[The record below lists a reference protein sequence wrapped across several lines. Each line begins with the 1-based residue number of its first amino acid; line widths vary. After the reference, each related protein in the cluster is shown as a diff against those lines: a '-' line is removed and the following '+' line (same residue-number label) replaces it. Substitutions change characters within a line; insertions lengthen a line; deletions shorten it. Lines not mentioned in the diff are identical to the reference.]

1 MFMINTHSLHIGDTV
16 FYVLVDGSPLF
27 RIHKTRIA
35 EVTKKSYRMLLDKYY
50 FRCEDGY
57 RFESVESLRPS
68 FVFFTRKD
76 AISFIIKRLRSDLE
90 YEKNYIVNVRQRLE
104 QLWASLQVYTAASAG
119 HENAPANMT
128 YAYYIDD
135 DDDLYVIRRTSLK
148 RLFGDLGPEADF
160 NALGCR
166 DLGNGVLLS
175 HICRSKEQ
183 AAYRITQ
190 FLHADIARQNII
202 CAGAEARLEQTR
214 CVLKLYEHYLESD

>member
-1 MFMINTHSLHIGDTV
+1 MFMINTHSLHIGDTI
-16 FYVLVDGSPLF
+16 FYVLVDGIPRF

-57 RFESVESLRPS
+57 RFESVESLGPS
-68 FVFFTRKD
+68 FIFLTRKE
-76 AISFIIKRLRSDLE
+76 AISFIIERLRSDLE
-90 YEKNYIVNVRQRLE
+90 YEKNYIITASQCLK
-104 QLWASLQVYTAASAG
+104 QLQASLRVYTAASVG
-119 HENAPANMT
+119 HEDSQPNLV

-135 DDDLYVIRRTSLK
+135 DDDRYVIRRTSLK
-148 RLFGDLGPEADF
+148 RLFGDLGPGADF

-214 CVLKLYEHYLESD
+214 RSLKLYERYLESE